1 MNHIPV
7 GANCLT
13 LMGVGTLV
21 TFAVKGLTKSVCLA
35 KSTTSLLHDIR
46 RVEEGDSQEIIGVV
60 LFFSPLPL
68 VEARTGTP
76 TCFGGMRSEW
86 HHLSTQAFYFK

>member
-35 KSTTSLLHDIR
+35 KSTSLLHDIR

-60 LFFSPLPL
+60 LFFPLCLLLKPEL
-68 VEARTGTP
+68 A
-76 TCFGGMRSEW
+76 
-86 HHLSTQAFYFK
+86 HLPVLEG